1 MKTNFPFR
9 PFLIATLSVGVLV
22 GCATTQPTQQASGP
36 TEAELEAQRAQAA
49 AERAARENQQYMSQ
63 ANQLLGDANSFTG
76 LNDDQKTRLADAE
89 AAIANNEGRR
99 AYEILSGLVSELRAS
114 KMTYTVAGGDSLWRI
129 AGKSEVYGN
138 AYQWPLI
145 YKQNAS
151 KIRDA
156 DLIYPGQD
164 FDINKAP
171 SRSEVDAAI
180 AHARNR
186 VAWSIGVVEAS
197 DKAYLS
203 R

>member
-1 MKTNFPFR
+1 MKMNFPFR
-9 PFLIATLSVGVLV
+9 AFLIVALSAGVLA
-22 GCATTQPTQQASGP
+22 GWATQQSAPQASGP

-49 AERAARENQQYMSQ
+49 ADRAARENQQYMSQ
-63 ANQLLGDANSFTG
+63 ASQLMGDANSFTG
-76 LNDDQKTRLADAE
+76 LNDDQKARMADAE

-99 AYEILSGLVSELRAS
+99 AYEILSGLVSELRAA
-114 KMTYTVAGGDSLWRI
+114 KMTYTVSSGDSLWRI

-164 FDINKAP
+164 FDINKSP
-171 SRSEVDAAI
+171 SRAEVDAAV

-186 VAWSIGVVEAS
+186 GAWSVGEEEAS